1 VISRGNDVLIFILG
15 PFTFHGVLLGALLF
29 LVTFSI
35 NLAIVSF
42 VLVKIPANYFSKDHS
57 PAFLSDRLPV
67 IRHFGIV
74 AKNLLGALLVALG
87 IVLSVPGVPGQG
99 ILTILLGIMLLDF
112 PGRRNLEYKLVSRP
126 SVFRT
131 INKLRHRFGKSGLVL
146 D

>member
-1 VISRGNDVLIFILG
+1 MLIFILG
-15 PFTFHGVLLGALLF
+15 LITLRGVLLGVLLF

-35 NLAIVSF
+35 NLAIVSL

-57 PAFLSDRLPV
+57 RAFLSDRPQM
-67 IRHFGIV
+67 IRYLGV
-74 AKNLLGALLVALG
+74 VGKNLLGALLVALG

-112 PGRRNLEYKLVSRP
+112 PGRRGLEYKLVSRP
-126 SVFRT
+126 SVFKT
-131 INKLRHRFGKSGLVL
+131 INKLRQRFGKPALLL

>member
-1 VISRGNDVLIFILG
+1 MRFPGVMILTFILG
-15 PFTFHGVLLGALLF
+15 PITLRSVLLGALLF

-42 VLVKIPANYFSKDHS
+42 VLVKTPSNYFSNEH
-57 PAFLSDRLPV
+57 PRAFLSGRPPV
-67 IRHFGIV
+67 IRYVGIV
-74 AKNLLGALLVALG
+74 GKNLLGALLVALG

-131 INKLRHRFGKSGLVL
+131 INKLRHRFGKSDLTL

>member
-1 VISRGNDVLIFILG
+1 MILTFILG
-15 PFTFHGVLLGALLF
+15 LITLRSVLLGALLF

-35 NLAIVSF
+35 NVAIVSF
-42 VLVKIPANYFSKDHS
+42 VLVRIPSNYFSKEH
-57 PAFLSDRLPV
+57 PRAFLSDRPAV
-67 IRHFGIV
+67 IRYFGIV
-74 AKNLLGALLVALG
+74 GKNLCGALLVVLG

-131 INKLRHRFGKSGLVL
+131 INKLRHKFGKPTLVL